1 MLVIRSARCVFG
13 TENGGQS
20 CLSLGHQRDSH
31 IKAKLD
37 NIFNSELEY
46 TQGGQTFQS
55 YEKGTKVS
63 VSIDWDF

>member
-1 MLVIRSARCVFG
+1 MEANLVYRWDISETATF
-13 TENGGQS
+13 
-20 CLSLGHQRDSH
+20 
-31 IKAKLD
+31 KAKLD
-37 NIFNSELEY
+37 NIFNSEVEY